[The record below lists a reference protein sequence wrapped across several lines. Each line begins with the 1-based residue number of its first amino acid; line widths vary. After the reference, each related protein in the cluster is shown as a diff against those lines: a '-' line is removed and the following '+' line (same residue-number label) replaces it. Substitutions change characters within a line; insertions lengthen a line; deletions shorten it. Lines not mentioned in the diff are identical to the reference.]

1 MAIPLL
7 DSENLIKQISTS
19 TATATTTRTTANRTL
34 KHNQQKFHVNFM
46 SKRVVD
52 KVIIQQHSHYHVPNW
67 HGYPAFAFIILCCHS
82 H

>member
-19 TATATTTRTTANRTL
+19 TATTTRTANRTL

-46 SKRVVD
+46 RKRVVD
-52 KVIIQQHSHYHVPNW
+52 KVIIQQQQLLSCTELAWVSRFCIY
-67 HGYPAFAFIILCCHS
+67 YFMLS
-82 H
+82 

>member
-7 DSENLIKQISTS
+7 DSENLIKQIST
-19 TATATTTRTTANRTL
+19 ATIARTANRTL

-52 KVIIQQHSHYHVPNW
+52 KVIIQQQQLLSCTELAWV
-67 HGYPAFAFIILCCHS
+67 FRLCIYYFMLS
-82 H
+82 

>member
-19 TATATTTRTTANRTL
+19 TATTTRTANRTL

-52 KVIIQQHSHYHVPNW
+52 KVIIPQQQQLLSCTELAWVLRFCIY
-67 HGYPAFAFIILCCHS
+67 YFMLS
-82 H
+82 